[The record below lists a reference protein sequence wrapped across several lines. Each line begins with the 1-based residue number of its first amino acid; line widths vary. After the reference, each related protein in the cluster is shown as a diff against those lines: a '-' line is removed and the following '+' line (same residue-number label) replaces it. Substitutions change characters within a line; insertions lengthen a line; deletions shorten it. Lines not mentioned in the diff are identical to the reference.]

1 MDVTAIGA
9 ATIDWKM
16 AQTQQAVQV
25 SLLDKSMDSQ
35 SALMQEMVQ
44 DFQAAN
50 PVPSFGHRLDVLA

>member
-1 MDVTAIGA
+1 MDIAAVGA
-9 ATIDWKM
+9 ATIHWEL
-16 AQTQQAVQV
+16 AQTQQAVAV

-50 PVPSFGHRLDVLA
+50 PAPSFGHRLDVLA